1 MNGVTATDG
10 TREPAPV
17 SPRLRR
23 LAVVLTAWLAGR
35 YVAVLVAT
43 AVLSALSAFSFLWLR
58 LDVDLVSMLP
68 QGRQRFADY
77 QAFVERFGSQDV
89 AVALIRAP
97 DRVRAI
103 RFGEAFAEELRR
115 SPEVA
120 DVRSRIDFRA
130 FRSALQE
137 GAFPRLLPAAAR
149 AEVAAHLEPESIDRA
164 VQTLRRILSLPGA
177 VGSADAIA
185 ADPLG
190 LVALLGDSLAAAR
203 PDATLAPG
211 QEYLLSPDGKRLLL
225 LVRPTVSG
233 YDLEADERLAA
244 ALAGAAAAARSTVG
258 DDAVEIAY
266 TGAFAHARE
275 DAALMRRDIIVYTVL
290 AFATVLG
297 VFLLGY
303 RDLRILPF
311 VSIQILAASLVAF
324 AIGVLVEGSLNAVS
338 LAFAA
343 IFYGL
348 SIDAVIHFYTRFL
361 EERAAGR
368 DVLASIEETIART
381 LVPVTVASLTTA
393 LAFAV
398 IGFSDLAGVAQLGFL
413 TALGMVLNVP
423 ATVVFLPASILWL
436 DRRFGLFATVTEL
449 PPTRRLA
456 ALASFTER
464 HRRSAAWTG
473 VVIVAIAAAFA
484 SRAHLDTDL
493 FHLRP
498 SGSKAASVDEEL
510 QREFAFTDPHGAVLV
525 VATDETPAARED
537 VLRVTE
543 AVARELERDRDA
555 GLVKSINSPAS
566 VLPSRATQEERL
578 RAWANLPR
586 ERAVERLEERLE
598 AAGFRLEGFG
608 PALALLRSTPAP
620 VDPTLAPLP
629 GLELLFDRYVSRDD
643 GPVGVL
649 TAFSP
654 RDVDALAEV
663 AARLTAEVQVP
674 SDVTLRVT
682 GRPLME
688 RELHRTMIVELF
700 GFVAIVL
707 LGSAVLV
714 ALSERRL
721 WSTIAILA
729 IPAASVVVLVGAAGM
744 LDLRFDPVNLIV
756 LPLTIGI
763 GVDNCLFLAERKREL
778 GDMAEAVA
786 RAGRAL
792 SIVTATTVVGFG
804 ALAISRYPA
813 LSGLGLMAGL
823 GLSICFVATFVFMP
837 VFLEGDASASM
848 RAAAPAERRG

>member
-1 MNGVTATDG
+1 MRG
-10 TREPAPV
+10 EPPPG
-17 SPRLRR
+17 SPRIQRF
-23 LAVVLTAWLAGR
+23 AVFLTAWLVRR
-35 YVAVLVAT
+35 YGWVLVAT
-43 AVLSALSAFSFLWLR
+43 AVLSALSGLAFLRLR

-68 QGRQRFADY
+68 HGRPRFADY

-97 DRVRAI
+97 DRMRAL
-103 RFGEAFAEELRR
+103 RFGEAFAAELRR
-115 SPEVA
+115 SAEVA
-120 DVRSRIDFRA
+120 DVRSRVDFHA

-137 GAFPRLLPAAAR
+137 GALPRLLPDSAR
-149 AEVAAHLEPESIDRA
+149 AEVAARLEPAAVDRA
-164 VQTLRRILSLPGA
+164 VQTLRGILALPGA

-190 LVALLGDSLAAAR
+190 LLALLGDALVAAR

-211 QEYLLSPDGKRLLL
+211 QEYLLSPDGTRLLL
-225 LVRPTVSG
+225 LIRPAVDG
-233 YDLEADERLAA
+233 YDLAADERLAA
-244 ALAGAAAAARSTVG
+244 ALARAERAARSAVA
-258 DDAVEIAY
+258 DEAVEIAY

-275 DAALMRRDIIVYTVL
+275 DAALMRRDLIFYTLL
-290 AFATVLG
+290 AFASVLG

-368 DVLASIEETIART
+368 DLAAAIEETIARM

-436 DRRFGLFATVTEL
+436 DRRFGLFATVSDL
-449 PPTRRLA
+449 PPAWRLA
-456 ALASFTER
+456 ALAALMER
-464 HRRSAAWTG
+464 HRRVAAAVG
-473 VVIVAIAAAFA
+473 LAIVALALLLAN
-484 SRAHLDTDL
+484 RARLDTDL

-498 SGSKAASVDEEL
+498 SGSNAAAVDAEL
-510 QREFAFTDPHGAVLV
+510 QREFAFTDPHGAVLA
-525 VATDETPAARED
+525 VATDRSPDAREG

-543 AVARELERDRDA
+543 AVARELERHREA
-555 GLVKSINSPAS
+555 GLVTSIHSPAS
-566 VLPSRATQEERL
+566 VLPSLATQERRL
-578 RAWANLPR
+578 RAWAELPR
-586 ERAVERLEERLE
+586 ERAADRLQEQLE
-598 AAGFRLEGFG
+598 AAGFRIDGFA
-608 PALALLRSTPAP
+608 PALALLRSTPEPA
-620 VDPTLAPLP
+620 DPTLAPLP
-629 GLELLFDRYVSRDD
+629 GLELLFDRYVSLRP
-643 GPVGVL
+643 GEVGVL

-663 AARLTAEVQVP
+663 ATRLTEDVAVP
-674 SDVTLRVT
+674 PGVSLQVT

-688 RELHRTMIVELF
+688 QELHRTMIVELY
-700 GFVAIVL
+700 GFVAVVL
-707 LGSAVLV
+707 LGSAVMV
-714 ALSERRL
+714 GLSERRVRTTL
-721 WSTIAILA
+721 AILG
-729 IPAASVVVLVGAAGM
+729 IPAASVVVLIGVAGL

-763 GVDNCLFLAERKREL
+763 GVDNCLFLAERRREL

-813 LSGLGLMAGL
+813 LSGLGLMASLGL
-823 GLSICFVATFVFMP
+823 GICFVATFAFMP
-837 VFLEGDASASM
+837 VFLAPFGSTRASGGEL
-848 RAAAPAERRG
+848 AERHD